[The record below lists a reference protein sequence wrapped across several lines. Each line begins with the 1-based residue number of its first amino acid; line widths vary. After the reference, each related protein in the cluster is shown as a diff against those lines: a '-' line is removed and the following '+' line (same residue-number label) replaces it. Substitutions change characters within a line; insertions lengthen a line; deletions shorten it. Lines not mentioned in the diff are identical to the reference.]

1 MVFILHQELS
11 VYEFYQQQ
19 IGAIDAEIEQCLAKF
34 PSVTEEPPPPSVKK
48 NHRRKTHPPFD
59 LHGHLYRLTGVD
71 FTTIDGLHVVTVQ
84 TIIAEVGLDP
94 SKFKTEKQFA
104 SWLGLCPGCPITGGK
119 VKSSQTRKVVN
130 RAATAFRLA
139 AQAVS
144 RSSCAL
150 GAFYRR
156 LYRRAG
162 AAKAI
167 TATAHKIARIFYHLW
182 TTKQSYQELGAD
194 DYEQQYR
201 QRVIN
206 NLSKK
211 AQSLGFQLVEASS
224 A

>member
-1 MVFILHQELS
+1 MFGN
-11 VYEFYQQQ
+11 VYR
-19 IGAIDAEIEQCLAKF
+19 I
-34 PSVTEEPPPPSVKK
+34 
-48 NHRRKTHPPFD
+48 
-59 LHGHLYRLTGVD
+59 TGVD
-71 FTTIDGLHVVTVQ
+71 FTTIDGLDVVTVP

-104 SWLGLCPGCPITGGK
+104 SWLGLCPGCRITGGK

-139 AQAVS
+139 DQAVS
-144 RSSCAL
+144 RSSYAL

-156 LYRRAG
+156 LYRGAG

-194 DYEQQYR
+194 YYEQQYR
-201 QRVIN
+201 QRVIGN
-206 NLSKK
+206 FGSETPPFYG
-211 AQSLGFQLVEASS
+211 GFAVKS
-224 A
+224 